1 MWNCQCNGLST
12 DKHTLRDL
20 QTAGIGLHFQRKR
33 LWVLEFKG
41 KELCIRKEYGFVF
54 YVQFVTSLWPAD
66 RI

>member
-41 KELCIRKEYGFVF
+41 KGLCIRKEYGFVF
-54 YVQFVTSLWPAD
+54 CVQFVTSLWPAD